1 MRSRFHNFSEDT
13 IQSWRWLCKR
23 YAAYIPQTLI
33 APVATL
39 LLIAVSGCVHTRAF
53 KSRDGR
59 LLPGSIARM
68 ETVEIGGIRQSIWFR
83 STDTSN
89 LPLILLHGGPGISE
103 APLFRHYNGDLERCY
118 LAVYWEQRGA
128 GRSFHRNIPPSSM
141 NLDQFLADLDE
152 VVELVRRRFNKE
164 KVVLLAHS
172 WGTVLGT
179 IYAYRHPDKV
189 AAYVGTG
196 QIANMQEGERLS
208 YDFALGEARRRNDRR
223 ALRELQKI
231 GPLPH
236 TVKSMLKS
244 RRSVEHFGGTFHG
257 KLSTGKL
264 IWTALKT
271 DEADL
276 TDLVR
281 FGAGNSFSLQHLWPE
296 FSQIDLE
303 SQYREFHVPVFF
315 LLGRYDRVTPADLA
329 ERYFSKIDAP
339 YKKLVWF
346 EDSAHNALYE
356 EPSHFNQVLISDVL
370 PVANQTI
377 DSVAPSPQMATC
389 GQMAGT
395 D

>member
-1 MRSRFHNFSEDT
+1 MRSCCRNLFLR
-13 IQSWRWLCKR
+13 WRVLYRR
-23 YAAYIPQTLI
+23 YAGYMVHTPIVL
-33 APVATL
+33 VAASL
-39 LLIAVSGCVHTRAF
+39 LSAFSGCAHTRAF

-59 LLPGSIARM
+59 VLAGSIARM
-68 ETVEIGGIRQSIWFR
+68 ETVEIGGIRQSMWLR

-89 LPLILLHGGPGISE
+89 LPLIFLHGGPGISE
-103 APLFRHYNGDLERCY
+103 APLFRYYNGDVERCY

-152 VVELVRRRFNKE
+152 VVDLVRHEFNDE

-196 QIANMQEGERLS
+196 QIANMQQGERLS
-208 YDFALGEARRRNDRR
+208 YDFALGEARRRNDRG
-223 ALRELQKI
+223 ALRELRKM
-231 GPLPH
+231 GAPPH

-244 RRSVEHFGGTFHG
+244 RRSVERFGGTFHG

-281 FGAGNSFSLQHLWPE
+281 FGAGNRFSLHHLWPE
-296 FSQIDLE
+296 FSHIDLE
-303 SQYREFHVPVFF
+303 SKYRVFRVPVFF
-315 LLGRYDRVTPADLA
+315 LIGRYDRVTPADLA
-329 ERYFSKIDAP
+329 ERYFSNIEAP
-339 YKKLVWF
+339 YKRLVWF
-346 EDSAHNALYE
+346 EDSAHNPMYE
-356 EPSHFNQVLISDVL
+356 EPGHFNQVLIDDVL
-370 PVANQTI
+370 PVAKQTI
-377 DSVAPSPQMATC
+377 DSVAPNANVRPS
-389 GQMAGT
+389 GRN
-395 D
+395 